1 MGDLTMA
8 VPASWDDYWRL
19 TPEAAAHR
27 GGAPQDE
34 LLRRFWS
41 DVFAA
46 ARVEGRR
53 RVLDV
58 ACGNGAVFES
68 ASEAGGDR
76 GSVGFQLCGL
86 DSSPAALHG
95 LALRCPWVHAVGGD
109 AARMPF
115 ADRSFDL
122 VTSQFGL
129 EYAGPEAVDEA
140 ARILASN
147 GRVVAVAHMK
157 DGGLFRENVANRE
170 AMGVVVD
177 SALLPR
183 LKDLYQAHVAMFR
196 GTGSRPAFRR
206 AEAALAEA
214 CGEVG
219 RALARLGPAVAGG
232 SVARLQQDVVYM
244 GRRIDSHDP
253 AEVARWAGLC
263 AREAESYLG
272 RMDSMLAA
280 SIDESGVE
288 RLTKRAESRGLI
300 LRSRDRLVM
309 GALAEA
315 AAWALVFE

>member
-1 MGDLTMA
+1 MGA
-8 VPASWDDYWRL
+8 ASSWDDYWRL

-68 ASEAGGDR
+68 APEAGDER
-76 GSVGFQLCGL
+76 GSEGFQLCGL
-86 DSSPAALHG
+86 DSSPAALQG
-95 LALRCPWVHAVGGD
+95 LARRFPMVHAVGGN
-109 AARMPF
+109 AAHMPF

-122 VTSQFGL
+122 VTSQFGI

-140 ARILASN
+140 ARILAFN
-147 GRVVAVAHMK
+147 GRVVAVAHMRN
-157 DGGLFRENVANRE
+157 GGLFRENVANRE

-177 SALLPR
+177 SSLLPR
-183 LKDLYQAHVAMFR
+183 LKDLYQAHVAMRR
-196 GTGSRPAFRR
+196 GAGSRPAFRR
-206 AEAALAEA
+206 AEGALAEA

-232 SVARLQQDVVYM
+232 AVARLQEEVVYM
-244 GRRIDSHDP
+244 ARRMDSHDP
-253 AEVARWAGLC
+253 AEVARWAALC
-263 AREAESYLG
+263 AHEAESYRG

-280 SIDESGVE
+280 AIDESGVE
-288 RLTKRAESRGLI
+288 RLKKRAESRGLI
-300 LRSRDRLVM
+300 LRTRDQLVM
-309 GALAEA
+309 GSRSEA